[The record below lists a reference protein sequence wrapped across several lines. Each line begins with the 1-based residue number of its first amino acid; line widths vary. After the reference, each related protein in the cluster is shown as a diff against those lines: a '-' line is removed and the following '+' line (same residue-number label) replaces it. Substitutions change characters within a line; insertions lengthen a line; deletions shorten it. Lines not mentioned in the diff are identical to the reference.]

1 MSVLSTT
8 AMLWRPSTASLTAR
22 KTREPIAFKDIA
34 VKVAILVGS
43 LAVLGLAHTH
53 APWKA
58 ARDILLCSTTGYAMA
73 IVGAAYGTVSTV
85 WTFWRLYLAI
95 RYRPVATVD
104 DSQLPTIT
112 IVVPAYNEGALVG
125 ETLRHLAGAQYP
137 EDRMEIIAVDDG
149 SDDDTWLHIES
160 AAREIGPRVT
170 PVRCPVNRGKRWA
183 LWEGFRR
190 GTGSIFVTVDS
201 DSLVAPDSLKALVS
215 PMVQDGRVG
224 AVAGKVSV
232 LNRGDGLI
240 PRMLGV
246 RYTMT
251 FDYKR
256 AAQSMMGG
264 GTVLCCAGALAAYRR
279 SAVLPILNQWLKQ
292 TFRGG
297 PARAGEDHAMTN
309 FILKQGFKVRYQR
322 TARVV
327 TKSPATYTALCKM
340 FLRWG
345 RSNIRE
351 SIHTSRYVF
360 TRFRPEGK
368 LGIRFNFIMGALG
381 LFLPYPFL
389 VCGLLLALFLP
400 GIFGL
405 KMLASC
411 VFAAFFPFLFCMARE
426 RNTEGVFAV
435 PYSLYSTFLLWW
447 IWPYALLTCQKSVWL
462 TRKAGHGSPVMDSR
476 IPQPLPPI
484 AMPEP
489 VALASAPWHGRL
501 RAARRIESPAR
512 LLLATARETV

>member
-8 AMLWRPSTASLTAR
+8 AMLWRPFVAPLAARRPRATLTR
-22 KTREPIAFKDIA
+22 KDIA
-34 VKVAILVGS
+34 LKAAILVAS
-43 LAVLGLAHTH
+43 ILVLGLAHVY
-53 APWKA
+53 APWKT
-58 ARDILLCSTTGYAMA
+58 ARDILLYSSTGYALA
-73 IVGAAYGTVSTV
+73 IAGGTYGTVSTI

-104 DSQLPTIT
+104 DELLPTIT
-112 IVVPAYNEGALVG
+112 IIVPAYNEGALVG
-125 ETLRHLAGAQYP
+125 ETLRHLARAQYP
-137 EDRMEIIAVDDG
+137 EDHMQIIAVDDG
-149 SDDDTWLHIES
+149 SDDDTWEHIAS
-160 AAREIGPRVT
+160 AAREIGPRIT
-170 PVRCPVNRGKRWA
+170 PIRCPVNRGKRWA

-190 GTGSIFVTVDS
+190 ANGSVFVTVDS

-215 PMVQDGRVG
+215 PMVLDDRVG

-232 LNRGDGLI
+232 LNHGDGLI

-264 GTVLCCAGALAAYRR
+264 GAVLCCAGALAAYRR

-309 FILKQGFKVRYQR
+309 FILSQGFKVRYQR

-327 TKSPATYTALCKM
+327 TKSPTSYTALCKM

-351 SIHTSRYVF
+351 SIHTGRYVF
-360 TRFRPEGK
+360 SRFRPENK
-368 LGIRFNFIMGALG
+368 VGIRFNFIMCALG

-389 VCGLLLALFLP
+389 ICGLVLALFLP
-400 GIFGL
+400 TIFGL

-411 VFAAFFPFLFCMARE
+411 IFAAFLPVAFCTIRE
-426 RNTEGVFAV
+426 RNTEGVFAI
-435 PYSLYSTFLLWW
+435 PYSLYSTFLLSW
-447 IWPYALLTCQKSVWL
+447 IWPYALLTCQKSIWM
-462 TRKAGHGSPVMDSR
+462 TRNARHGSPGAGPAGSLS
-476 IPQPLPPI
+476 LPPAAI
-484 AMPEP
+484 PEP
-489 VALASAPWHGRL
+489 L
-501 RAARRIESPAR
+501 AARSRWWPGRRPAR
-512 LLLATARETV
+512 RVQSPIHPDWVMAGQDN